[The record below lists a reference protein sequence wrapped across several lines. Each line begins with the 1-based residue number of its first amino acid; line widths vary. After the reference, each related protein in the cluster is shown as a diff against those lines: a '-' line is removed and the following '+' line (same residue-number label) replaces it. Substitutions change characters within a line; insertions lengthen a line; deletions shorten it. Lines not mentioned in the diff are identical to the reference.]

1 MGQRG
6 EWNVRERA
14 ISEYHTPQ
22 LFISSML
29 FIKKE
34 SQSFRVNNMYL
45 TFIMQCIFLLKEH
58 ERIKWHKRQI
68 TNS

>member
-14 ISEYHTPQ
+14 ISEYASVVY
-22 LFISSML
+22 I
-29 FIKKE
+29 INAVYKKRK
-34 SQSFRVNNMYL
+34 SKLSGKHMYL

-58 ERIKWHKRQI
+58 GRIKWHKRQI